1 MSFKQKKPRF
11 EVGDLVQFKK
21 LKKTRLSGPD
31 SWIDADEN
39 FISPGSFALIV
50 ARDWVTLDDGAC
62 WEYDVSVPELGII
75 SRGWGDYAFG
85 PIQNQ
90 EEKK

>member
-1 MSFKQKKPRF
+1 MIPKPKKPMF

-21 LKKTRLSGPD
+21 LKRTRLTGPD

-39 FISPGSFALIV
+39 FIPPGARALIV
-50 ARDWVTLDDGAC
+50 SREWVTLDDGAC
-62 WEYDVSVPELGII
+62 WEYDVSVPSLSII
-75 SRGWGDYAFG
+75 SRGWGDYAFC
-85 PIQNQ
+85 PMQNN